1 MAINTTQ
8 HYTAMIKVNTYK
20 KNQAATLSG
29 NIKRQLVARVFY
41 DFFRARLC
49 SLDLIAIRFKSTTG
63 TLQVCVLEVI

>member
-1 MAINTTQ
+1 MAIKTTQ

-41 DFFRARLC
+41 DYFRARLW
-49 SLDLIAIRFKSTTG
+49 SLA
-63 TLQVCVLEVI
+63 QAAVQ